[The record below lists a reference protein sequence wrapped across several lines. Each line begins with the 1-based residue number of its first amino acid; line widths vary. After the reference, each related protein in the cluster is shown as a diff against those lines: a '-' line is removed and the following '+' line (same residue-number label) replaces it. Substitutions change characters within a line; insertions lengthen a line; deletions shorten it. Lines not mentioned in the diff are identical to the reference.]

1 MITSWEITRLRVQ
14 RVLAM
19 GGREET
25 LPDHAVRVSL
35 LMDRALLTFPYRM
48 RRSDRAVLRLP
59 RQLLTVDRRGD
70 VSELL
75 RGYCTPAGNR
85 LHA

>member
-70 VSELL
+70 VSEPL